1 MTVQRQ
7 RLAGERRR
15 GVVYCVL
22 TRPVDANGAPV
33 PGAAPEVGYIGQSR
47 QTAWQREQQHRASQP
62 FSDLIVGGA
71 FVLEEGQ
78 WDDATLDA
86 REQWWIRHGASV
98 VPDGP
103 RQRPRYNYDHN
114 LTNPARIEIFRAQQH
129 RRNREPGWTQQR
141 NRVPRQRAPQRVS
154 SGVRRSSR
162 SRSSLRRWW
171 LRRRAL
177 LAAWSA
183 VWLALFV
190 GMWLAAGEAW
200 TGWVGSRNAAVAA
213 TLASLGLLWLRRHR
227 RKPKRRRR
235 RRR

>member
-7 RLAGERRR
+7 RPAGERRR
-15 GVVYCVL
+15 SVVYCIL
-22 TRPVDANGAPV
+22 TRPVDTHGIPI

-47 QTAWQREQQHRASQP
+47 QTAWQREQQHRANQP
-62 FSDLIVGGA
+62 FADLIVGGS
-71 FVLEEGQ
+71 FVLDEGQ

-103 RQRPRYNYDHN
+103 RQRPRYNHDHN
-114 LTNPARIEIFRAQQH
+114 LANPARIEIFRAQQH
-129 RRNREPGWTQQR
+129 RRTRQPGWTPQQH
-141 NRVPRQRAPQRVS
+141 RVPRQRSPHRVRPI
-154 SGVRRSSR
+154 VQQPSR
-162 SRSSLRRWW
+162 SRSLLRRWW

-177 LAAWSA
+177 IAAWSA
-183 VWLALFV
+183 VWLALFA
-190 GMWLAAGEAW
+190 GTWLAAGEAW
-200 TGWVGSRNAAVAA
+200 PGWAGPRNAAVSA
-213 TLASLGLLWLRRHR
+213 TLASLGLLWLHQG